1 MRASETLI
9 QKIKEFEGLRLES
22 YRCPAGVWTIGI
34 GHTKGVKKGQ
44 QITEAQALTLLRGD
58 LLPFEQYVERL
69 GVCRTQGEF
78 DSLVDFAFN
87 LGTGKLASSTLLR
100 KIRACASEDVIR
112 KEFSRW
118 VYSNGVKLNGLV
130 KRREWEADRFFETEA

>member
-9 QKIKEFEGLRLES
+9 HKIKEFEGLRLES
-22 YRCPAGVWTIGI
+22 YKCPAGVWTIGI

-44 QITEAQALTLLRGD
+44 RITEAQAWTLLRGD
-58 LLPFEQYVERL
+58 LLPCEQYVERL
-69 GVCRTQGEF
+69 GMCRTQGEF

-100 KIRACASEDVIR
+100 KIREGASETVVR

-118 VYSNGVKLNGLV
+118 VYSNGVKLDGLV
-130 KRREWEADRFFETEA
+130 KRRAWEADRFFGKS

>member
-9 QKIKEFEGLRLES
+9 HKIKEFEGLRLES
-22 YRCPAGVWTIGI
+22 YKCPSGVWTIGI

-44 QITEAQALTLLRGD
+44 RITEAQAWTLLRGD
-58 LLPFEQYVERL
+58 LLPCEQYVERL
-69 GVCRTQGEF
+69 GMCRTQGEF

-100 KIRACASEDVIR
+100 KIREGASETVVR

-118 VYSNGVKLNGLV
+118 VYSNGVKLDGLV
-130 KRREWEADRFFETEA
+130 KRRAWEADRFFGKS

>member
-1 MRASETLI
+1 MKSSDILI
-9 QKIKEFEGLRLES
+9 EKIKEFEDMRLES
-22 YRCPAGVWTIGI
+22 YKCPAGIWTIGI

-44 QITEAQALTLLRGD
+44 QITEAQAMTLLRGD
-58 LLPFEQYVERL
+58 LLSCETYVSNL
-69 GVCRTQGEF
+69 GVCKTQGEF

-100 KIRACASEDVIR
+100 KIRAGASESVIR

-118 VYSNGVKLNGLV
+118 VYSNGVKLDGLV
-130 KRREWEADRFFETEA
+130 KRRAWEADRFFGKEA